1 MEQDAE
7 LMRRAYDRIAADYD
21 VQWSVHVSGPQR
33 RLTRALAIRAGERCA
48 DLGCGPGVDTLEML
62 ELATPGEVV
71 AVDVSG
77 AMLEQARRRAQA
89 CGLGLTTRCDGAD
102 QFIAGAEAC
111 SFDVITLRF
120 CLGYLDW
127 HGALARLPRLLRPGG
142 RLGIL
147 TSLSTSA
154 PQAYDTYRAMAAELG
169 LPTEPMT
176 ALDSVDAIDGQLRA
190 GGARIEAAWTHAF
203 RLEFRSGEQMA
214 GWLQACGIATHPLL
228 ASLPPDVSRAL
239 WARFAERVE
248 RFRQDAIVPLD
259 FELAGVV
266 ASAALAAE
274 RVAHL
279 GDAPA

>member
-1 MEQDAE
+1 MEHEAE
-7 LMRRAYDRIAADYD
+7 VMRRAYDRIAADYD
-21 VQWSVHVSGPQR
+21 GQWSVHVSGPQR
-33 RLTRALAIRAGERCA
+33 RLTHALSIRAGERCA

-77 AMLEQARRRAQA
+77 AMLEQALRRAHA
-89 CGLGLTTRCDGAD
+89 SGLDLTTHCEGAD
-102 QFIAGAEAC
+102 EFIAGAEPS

-127 HGALARLPRLLRPGG
+127 HSALARLPQLLRPGG

-147 TSLSTSA
+147 TSLSSSA
-154 PQAYDTYRAMAAELG
+154 PQAYDTYRAMAAEFG
-169 LPTEPMT
+169 LPAVPMT
-176 ALDSVDAIDGQLRA
+176 ALDSIDAIDAQLRT

-239 WARFAERVE
+239 WASFAERVE
-248 RFRQDAIVPLD
+248 RFRQDTIVPLD
-259 FELAGVV
+259 FELAGVIAV
-266 ASAALAAE
+266 A
-274 RVAHL
+274 
-279 GDAPA
+279 DQPPNT